1 LAGTHTGHTDRGRT
15 SQLNRDSIRLSAA
28 GPSCV
33 GCARHGHRGRAAAAG
48 VSVGFRSRVRGSG
61 PRAGL
66 GFGAGRG
73 PGDWVQLKYL
83 GTRGSPRWIILRKHP
98 RVRGLPL
105 PEPDTL
111 WLVHTQK
118 LSKNKTRTGPTIPQR
133 RTATHHAQ
141 TESCALAGARLLSG
155 RLAAGEHVPNPP
167 EQNFVRNIHVHN
179 CRGIVLCWGS
189 VGALLSA

>member
-1 LAGTHTGHTDRGRT
+1 VCGLRASRASRSRGGRGR
-15 SQLNRDSIRLSAA
+15 IRWLSVPGPWQWSA
-28 GPSCV
+28 G
-33 GCARHGHRGRAAAAG
+33 RTRIR
-48 VSVGFRSRVRGSG
+48 RW
-61 PRAGL
+61 PRAWRL
-66 GFGAGRG
+66 E
-73 PGDWVQLKYL
+73 VQLKYL

-141 TESCALAGARLLSG
+141 TETCALAGARLLSG

>member
-1 LAGTHTGHTDRGRT
+1 MAGTHTGHTDRWRT

-118 LSKNKTRTGPTIPQR
+118 KQEQDPYRSDDSTMPHRNAPRANRILRARGR
-133 RTATHHAQ
+133 
-141 TESCALAGARLLSG
+141 ALAIRAACSWRARPQPS
-155 RLAAGEHVPNPP
+155 RTE
-167 EQNFVRNIHVHN
+167 
-179 CRGIVLCWGS
+179 LCPQHPCS
-189 VGALLSA
+189 

>member
-1 LAGTHTGHTDRGRT
+1 MSSGSTTCLFY
-15 SQLNRDSIRLSAA
+15 RDLGARRPSAWQNA
-28 GPSCV
+28 NAQTTETPRPG
-33 GCARHGHRGRAAAAG
+33 G
-48 VSVGFRSRVRGSG
+48 VSDASEEKKVSSSNKSEVYN
-61 PRAGL
+61 A
-66 GFGAGRG
+66 
-73 PGDWVQLKYL
+73 VLKYL

-155 RLAAGEHVPNPP
+155 RLAAGKHVPNPP

-179 CRGIVLCWGS
+179 CRGIVSCWGS
-189 VGALLSA
+189 LGALLSA